1 MATPDH
7 TVLARLS
14 VPPDDTSTHPRG
26 RPHLSAD
33 TAEALRWDDALTRM
47 ASCFPLL
54 GRLTAP
60 ERRGWTAFR
69 CGHRPQ
75 LTGRDAQA

>member
-54 GRLTAP
+54 G
-60 ERRGWTAFR
+60 
-69 CGHRPQ
+69 
-75 LTGRDAQA
+75 